1 MNIFSRIFG
10 SKEEPAK
17 PSEHAVIVRVPI
29 TAANG
34 TEEEIHHLMVLESE
48 LESAIVEAGA
58 GEFDGNEFGE
68 SEYVYYMY
76 GPDADSLFA
85 SVERLL
91 RDHDLAKK
99 GVAEVR
105 YGGPGAKARKVVL
118 SS

>member
-10 SKEEPAK
+10 SKEETPK
-17 PSEHAVIVRVPI
+17 PVEHAVIVRVPI

-34 TEEEIHHLMVLESE
+34 TEEEIQRLMGLESE

-58 GEFDGNEFGE
+58 GEFDGNEVGE
-68 SEYVYYMY
+68 GEYVYYMY
-76 GPDADSLFA
+76 GSDADRLFA
-85 SVERLL
+85 SVESLL
-91 RDHDLAKK
+91 RGHDPAKK

-105 YGGPGAKARKVVL
+105 YGGPGAEARKVAL